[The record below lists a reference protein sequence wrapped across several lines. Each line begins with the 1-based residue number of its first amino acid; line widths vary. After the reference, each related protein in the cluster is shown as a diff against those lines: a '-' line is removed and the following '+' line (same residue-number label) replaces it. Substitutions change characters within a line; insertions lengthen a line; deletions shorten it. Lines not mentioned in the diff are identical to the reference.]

1 VMGGGAVGVMD
12 FNAAA
17 PPVGLGASVDAGAD
31 ADVGAGAVCALRIL
45 QLPSTAAVPA
55 LAASPSI
62 GTGATS
68 SGAHGSSQP
77 FVLRFVVVDLK
88 APKDTVSILRNL
100 NACFPVP
107 LTETQVKWVLQRS
120 LAWFN

>member
-1 VMGGGAVGVMD
+1 MDQCVVMGGGAVGVMD

-17 PPVGLGASVDAGAD
+17 SPVGGGAD
-31 ADVGAGAVCALRIL
+31 AAGAVCALRIL
-45 QLPSTAAVPA
+45 QLPSTAAGPA
-55 LAASPSI
+55 ARVASPN
-62 GTGATS
+62 TGATS
-68 SGAHGSSQP
+68 SGAHGSNGP

-88 APKDTVSILRNL
+88 APKDTISILRNL

-120 LAWFN
+120 LAYFN